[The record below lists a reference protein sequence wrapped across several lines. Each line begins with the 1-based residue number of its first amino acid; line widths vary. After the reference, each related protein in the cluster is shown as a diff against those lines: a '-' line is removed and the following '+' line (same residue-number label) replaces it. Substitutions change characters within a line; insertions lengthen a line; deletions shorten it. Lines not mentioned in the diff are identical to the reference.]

1 MQLCPSLLI
10 RELRT
15 TVSQHYFLSLN
26 DYSFLLFVYGDGNQT
41 HSLVRAR

>member
-1 MQLCPSLLI
+1 MQLCLSLLI
-10 RELRT
+10 REIRT